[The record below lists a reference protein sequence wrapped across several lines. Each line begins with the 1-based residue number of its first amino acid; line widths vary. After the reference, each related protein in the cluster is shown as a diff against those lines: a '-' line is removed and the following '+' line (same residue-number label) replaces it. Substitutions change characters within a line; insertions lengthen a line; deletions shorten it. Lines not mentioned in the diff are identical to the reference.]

1 MPATEIIE
9 TYHTLWKIEESFRI
23 MKSTL
28 EVRPIFHW
36 KPERIHGHF
45 VVCFLAFMLERK
57 LEMMLNDNEI
67 KNSPEKIREALN
79 SMQLAK
85 TSFNNEEVYIK
96 TKNAPLASQIFKLL
110 KMNLPHNLNNK
121 EQISEILKI
130 NKKLSW
136 GQISLF

>member
-79 SMQLAK
+79 SMQLAGVTLK
-85 TSFNNEEVYIK
+85 NEEVFIK
-96 TKNAPLASQIFKLL
+96 VKNTPLA
-110 KMNLPHNLNNK
+110 NK
-121 EQISEILKI
+121 IWQILKLKLPSNI
-130 NKKLSW
+130 NTSEQLKDTLNFKKDMRW
-136 GQISLF
+136 GQLGFF